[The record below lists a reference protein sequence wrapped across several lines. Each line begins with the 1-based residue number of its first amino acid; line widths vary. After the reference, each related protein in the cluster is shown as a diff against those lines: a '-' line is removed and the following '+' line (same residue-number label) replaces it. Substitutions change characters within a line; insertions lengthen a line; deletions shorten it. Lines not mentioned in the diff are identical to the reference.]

1 MKEFERKYIDK
12 IDLHLITS
20 LGKFEH
26 GYVIYANSAKV
37 FIAELIHEANAK
49 LEALQAPKTCESC
62 VYIGLNQCR
71 LVREVEIVSGLC
83 GDGYIEID
91 NPSTYFCADYEP
103 KETNAK

>member
-1 MKEFERKYIDK
+1 MKKLERKYIDK

-49 LEALQAPKTCESC
+49 LKALQEENEHLK
-62 VYIGLNQCR
+62 R
-71 LVREVEIVSGLC
+71 MVEA
-83 GDGYIEID
+83 
-91 NPSTYFCADYEP
+91 FK
-103 KETNAK
+103 KENK